1 MKLAAILLTA
11 ALFTVGFTTTSCSV
25 SPDRAEAIRVGISTL
40 GPILERRGVLSPQD
54 LQDIKD
60 GAAVLIVEKDEVET
74 LPNIEVTASK

>member
-1 MKLAAILLTA
+1 MKYIALLS
-11 ALFTVGFTTTSCSV
+11 ALICSSCTV
-25 SPDRAEAIRVGISTL
+25 SPERAEAIRVGISTL

-74 LPNIEVTASK
+74 LPTVEVTASK